1 MTFDTTTDRTASE
14 SPSSPT
20 VGGEPVFLELDA
32 AEGASATA
40 PPAEEVAETA
50 APGWFSRK
58 RAKSKESA
66 KSNGK
71 RSAKKLLPAIAVR
84 PEDQPGTMWHA
95 PTLLEQLAHLFRGNP
110 VSQDGESVENPGYQ
124 RFKRLLAFAFT
135 GYGVSLIL
143 HTVVTAAL
151 AFIVIDAA
159 QSNDFSLLLSDAN
172 TEVVEFDNI
181 DTTLEMAGGAEEQL
195 QLPQMQ
201 VVDIQGPETVRPSIP
216 EEMRPTLNAIGNGD
230 GGKDGDGKGL
240 GFAMP
245 KSGKA
250 ITKGSFTVW
259 TVPQDPAPGQ
269 NYLIIIQVKLPKKI
283 TRYRRSDLKGTV
295 VGTDGYKQYI
305 PGVRRGYL
313 PVKENKV
320 QLAIFVPA
328 AASLVRDKIEVRSK
342 ILKEKQSLEIEF

>member
-1 MTFDTTTDRTASE
+1 MTFDTTTDLASSE
-14 SPSSPT
+14 SPSSLT
-20 VGGEPVFLELDA
+20 TDGEPVFLELDE
-32 AEGASATA
+32 AEGA

-58 RAKSKESA
+58 RAKSKKPA

-71 RSAKKLLPAIAVR
+71 RAAKKLLPAIAVR
-84 PEDQPGTMWHA
+84 PEDQPGTMWQE
-95 PTLLEQLAHLFRGNP
+95 PTLLEKLTYLFRGDP
-110 VSQDGESVENPGYQ
+110 IAQEGESVENPGYQ

-143 HTVVTAAL
+143 HTLVTAAL
-151 AFIVIDAA
+151 AFIVVEAA

-172 TEVVEFDNI
+172 NEVIEFDNI

-195 QLPQMQ
+195 KLPQMQ
-201 VVDIQGPETVRPSIP
+201 VVDIQGPETVRPTLP
-216 EEMRPTLNAIGNGD
+216 EELRPTLNAVGSGD
-230 GGKDGDGKGL
+230 GGADGDGKGL
-240 GFAMP
+240 GFSMP

-259 TVPQDPAPGQ
+259 TVPEDPAPGQ

-295 VGTDGYKQYI
+295 VGTDGYRQYI

-313 PVKENKV
+313 PVKENKA

-328 AASLVRDKIEVRSK
+328 AASLVRDRIEVSSR
-342 ILKEKQSLEIEF
+342 ILKEKQKLEIEF